1 MFVDREG
8 RVLRVCLTR
17 DEKYRIFTPLDAMSA
32 ELREATLLYEDRAF
46 WSHSGVSL
54 PALVRAAWSTLSGER
69 RMGASTLTM
78 QVARMTGDI
87 DSSRIPGKLRQIW
100 RALVLERH
108 YSKREI
114 LEAYLNLAPYGGN
127 IKGAGAAARI
137 YFSKE
142 AAALSLPEVM
152 ALALVPQHPAARS
165 PLSGRKE
172 ELDAARRRLH
182 ALWSEAHPGAGG
194 RLFAESPLR
203 VRGPRDLPSEA
214 PHAVDSLLNGPDA
227 VPTEAADGRN
237 GVIVTTLDLNI
248 QHMVE
253 DALRRGV
260 ERGGRWGMRNA
271 AALLVGLAHGRDTA
285 LPGRRILAMPP
296 YPDRWTALRPRL
308 LPPGSRSSPS
318 CMRWRW
324 SRGLSIPPPFWRIH
338 PGFFAA
344 MSRKTRRR
352 VPGAA
357 ACGRGAAGQPQHS
370 GHMAGGTPAR
380 AGIARFSA
388 GCRSPL
394 RAWRGS
400 LRPGSCPRR
409 SGNHHA
415 RACRTVCHASRS
427 GALAQAVPAPGIRRL
442 RRQGSAFSGG
452 GVGHAGHAAPAL
464 AVRAGRGGFRRYSLR
479 VEDGHVQ
486 RPARRLDSG
495 CVRPLCAGCLG
506 RQFRQFVQSRF
517 HRPARRGAAVFLIS
531 RAAWSGG
538 KACGISRFSPSY
550 AEKKRPERA
559 PGAGLRAYR
568 GCALSPVRR
577 TPPRIMLVHPRRVA
591 HQGFRHSA

>member
-1 MFVDREG
+1 MRCIAAAAAPALLLPAVFFFALFWSPRPDLYGGADFSRVFVDREG

-127 IKGAGAAARI
+127 IEGAGAAARI

-271 AALLVGLAHGRDTA
+271 AALLVDWRTAEIRALAGSGGFWQCRHIRTGGR
-285 LPGRRILAMPP
+285 
-296 YPDRWTALRPRL
+296 ALRPAVR
-308 LPPGSRSSPS
+308 PAPRSSPS

-344 MSRKTRRR
+344 MSRKTRT
-352 VPGAA
+352 A
-357 ACGRGAAGQPQHS
+357 
-370 GHMAGGTPAR
+370 
-380 AGIARFSA
+380 
-388 GCRSPL
+388 
-394 RAWRGS
+394 
-400 LRPGSCPRR
+400 R
-409 SGNHHA
+409 SGGRCVRTRRCGPAATFRPYGWRNACA
-415 RACRTVCHASRS
+415 RRGCTVFCGMPGVRFEHGADHYGLALVLGGAETTMRELAGLYAMLPGLGRWRKPSLLPASD
-427 GALAQAVPAPGIRRL
+427 G
-442 RRQGSAFSGG
+442 SGG
-452 GVGHAGHAAPAL
+452 RDLLSPEAAWVTLGHAAPAL

-517 HRPARRGAAVFLIS
+517 HRPARRGACFLIS

-538 KACGISRFSPSY
+538 KACGISRFP
-550 AEKKRPERA
+550 RPM
-559 PGAGLRAYR
+559 
-568 GCALSPVRR
+568 RR
-577 TPPRIMLVHPRRVA
+577 KTA
-591 HQGFRHSA
+591 